1 MPAVVVRGR
10 LRNPSQAPAEGEE
23 LDRLLSVGGVVVE
36 QILSASSST
45 PSHYR
50 QQHDEWVVVLS
61 GGATLDVDGERC
73 TLVSGEWILLPAG
86 VRHSVLRTEA
96 RTSWL
101 AVHVHRE

>member
-10 LRNPSQAPAEGEE
+10 LRDPSQAPAEGEE